1 MSVQGYCDPQF
12 QAVAD
17 EFAALLDAPQARGL
31 ALCVQVGG
39 TTVLDLWGGVRDK
52 DNSQPWQRDTLVNL
66 FSCTKPFAA
75 VALLQLVAEGKLQ
88 LDTPIAEY
96 WQEFAQA
103 GKQAITLRH
112 VLSHQA
118 GVTALTNALQADDLF
133 DWPTMTAAIA
143 AQAPAWPAGQT
154 HGYAPITY
162 GWLTGELLRRVDG
175 RSVGDSVVARS
186 AAPLGLDFFL
196 GLPEQEDARVAHLS
210 RGKGDMGDEA
220 ARRLLSVTFTQP
232 KHLSTLA
239 FTNPPSLMTSTNK
252 PQWRRMQQPA
262 ANGQGHARSLAGFY
276 QGLLAGQL
284 LAAELLTEAT
294 REYSQG
300 EDHTLLTATRFGLG
314 FMLDQPIANATF
326 GMGPQAFGH
335 PGAGGSL
342 GFADPERQVAFGFVT
357 NLMGPYVLMD
367 PRAQRLAKAV
377 AACL

>member
-12 QAVAD
+12 QAVSD

-52 DNSQPWQRDTLVNL
+52 DNCAPWQRDTLVNL
-66 FSCTKPFAA
+66 FSCTKPFVA
-75 VALLQLVAEGKLQ
+75 VALLQLVAEGKLH
-88 LDTPIAEY
+88 LDTPIAEF
-96 WQEFAQA
+96 WPEFAQA
-103 GKQAITLRH
+103 GKRAITLRH

-118 GVTALTNALQADDLF
+118 GITALTETLQTDDLF
-133 DWPTMTAAIA
+133 DWPTMTAAVA
-143 AQAPAWPAGQT
+143 AQAPAWLAGQA

-175 RSVGDSVVARS
+175 RSVGDSVVART
-186 AAPLGLDFFL
+186 AEPLGLDFFL

-220 ARRLLSVTFTQP
+220 ARRLLSVTFSQP

-276 QGLLAGQL
+276 QGLLAAKLLPEEL
-284 LAAELLTEAT
+284 LAEAT
-294 REYSQG
+294 REHSQG

-326 GMGPQAFGH
+326 GMGAQAFGH

-377 AACL
+377 ASCL